1 MFDIPSYLS
10 VAIIIDQL
18 SLIQQQRAS
27 PAHSMGLTFG
37 SGIDKAHDV
46 ISLPGLVD
54 KDSDNPDFRGPV
66 IRARFGGQGRIKAP
80 RGTLKRS
87 RRRYLG

>member
-27 PAHSMGLTFG
+27 SMGLTFG

-80 RGTLKRS
+80 RGIPKRS
-87 RRRYLG
+87 RRRYRG